1 MAPLSAVEIAKG
13 TPRDAMKGVTQVT
26 EGVFDTLPLEFLS
39 KKTRA
44 THSFV
49 SFFLGTLVGNFCL
62 LVFLAVVL
70 VVSGTFSYM
79 GVADC
84 NVTDP
89 RQMCQDY
96 DGNDFWAAW
105 WLSWGLHFDP
115 GTQTGVPSDEGGPV
129 KIVAVLFSVF
139 GFVLNLIFL
148 GLFVENVR
156 SLLDSWRRTYGRIVA
171 NDHTVVLGWTDKTL
185 FLLGELAEMMTDSEK
200 GGGTIVVLG
209 ELEPLEM
216 LLCAPTPRLPRP
228 DHTQHPAPMR
238 PALTRARPLH
248 KTRARPCHSL
258 THFAL
263 GGHPP
268 RTAGSS
274 RSPFPTGT
282 KSGARFACV
291 ATEGSRT
298 RWTT

>member
-1 MAPLSAVEIAKG
+1 MTFRSSCSAEQQPSLSLSGEIVACRPAAGARYMAPLSAVEIAKG

-115 GTQTGVPSDEGGPV
+115 GTQTGISALEGAAQKWMVVP
-129 KIVAVLFSVF
+129 FSIL

-148 GLFVENVR
+148 GLIVEQVR
-156 SLLDSWRRTYGRIVA
+156 ELLDSCHLHHLQRSVLYSIGVA
-171 NDHTVVLGWTDKTL
+171 
-185 FLLGELAEMMTDSEK
+185 
-200 GGGTIVVLG
+200 
-209 ELEPLEM
+209 
-216 LLCAPTPRLPRP
+216 
-228 DHTQHPAPMR
+228 
-238 PALTRARPLH
+238 
-248 KTRARPCHSL
+248 
-258 THFAL
+258 
-263 GGHPP
+263 
-268 RTAGSS
+268 
-274 RSPFPTGT
+274 
-282 KSGARFACV
+282 GA
-291 ATEGSRT
+291 TS
-298 RWTT
+298 